1 MVPSDSWEMI
11 IGGYPVRYVVRFGKQ
26 GYQMKIYGHKDPR
39 QDTESV
45 LLIHAINSG
54 WLFLC

>member
-1 MVPSDSWEMI
+1 MI